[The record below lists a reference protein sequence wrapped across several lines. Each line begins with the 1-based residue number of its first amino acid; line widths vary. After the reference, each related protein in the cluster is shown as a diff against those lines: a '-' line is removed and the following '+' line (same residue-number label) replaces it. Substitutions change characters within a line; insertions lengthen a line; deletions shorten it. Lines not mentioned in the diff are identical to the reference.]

1 MNMRKVLLLIVCILI
16 AMLPMQILAT
26 EAQMQSGFTGQQLF
40 LGDDLTMHFYAQ
52 LSQAHTA
59 DGVMAVTV
67 GDEAYGEYTVKD
79 MTAKEDGSY
88 DFAVNLGAP
97 EMTETISLTLTSGGE
112 TALQQS
118 YSVREYAQYLL
129 DGNYNDETKALV
141 LQLLNYGAKAQLYFG
156 NKTDDLANAGNE
168 LQTTQ
173 PMPEGIPQISIT
185 GEVDGIRYY
194 GSTMLFRTKV
204 AMRYYFQVTGDIEG
218 YEFAVNGNARQ
229 PVSKDGNYYI
239 EVADIN
245 PQEMDADMTVTV
257 SDGTNTM
264 SFCYS
269 PMDYIVRMYNKA
281 DTAQTLKDMLLAANG
296 YFQAAK
302 IFEGVKAPQPVFT
315 VSDATATA
323 GQQITVTVDFAHN
336 PGLLGTMLTLTYD
349 EDVLTLDNA
358 KNGTTLSGLSYMKP
372 SRLKSGCNF
381 VWYGNNSSPAKDGT
395 VLTLTF
401 TVAEDAPVGSY
412 SIGLE
417 CSASDTFD
425 GNNNPLM
432 PEVKNGTVTVS

>member
-1 MNMRKVLLLIVCILI
+1 MNMRKVLLLIVCVLI
-16 AMLPMQILAT
+16 ALLPMQILAT
-26 EAQMQSGFTGQQLF
+26 ETQMQSIFTGQQLF

-59 DGVMAVTV
+59 DGVVAVTV
-67 GDEAYGEYTVKD
+67 GDEVYGEYTVKD

-97 EMTETISLTLTSGGE
+97 EMTETISLTLISGGE
-112 TALQQS
+112 TALQQR
-118 YSVREYAQYLL
+118 YSIREYAQYLL

-156 NKTDDLANAGNE
+156 NKIDDLANAGNE

-173 PMPEGIPQISIT
+173 SMPEEMPQISIT
-185 GEVDGIRYY
+185 GKADGIRYY
-194 GSTMLFRTKV
+194 GSTMVFRTKV
-204 AMRYYFQVTGDIEG
+204 AMRYYFQVTGDIEE
-218 YEFAVNGNARQ
+218 YEFAVNGNTQQ
-229 PVSKDGNYYI
+229 PVSKDGCYYI

-245 PQEMDADMTVTV
+245 PQEMDTDMTVAV

-264 SFCYS
+264 SFCYC
-269 PMDYIVRMYNKA
+269 PTDYIVRMYNKD
-281 DTAQTLKDMLLAANG
+281 DTAQELKDMLLAANG

-302 IFEGVKAPQPVFT
+302 VFAGVKAPQPVFT
-315 VSDATATA
+315 VSDAVAAA
-323 GQQITVTVDFAHN
+323 GEQITVTIDFAHN

-349 EDVLTLDNA
+349 EDILTLNSA
-358 KNGTTLSGLSYMKP
+358 KNGTALSGLSYMKP

-381 VWYGNNSSPAKDGT
+381 VWFGSNSSPAQDGT

-401 TVAEDAPVGSY
+401 TVAEDAPAGSY
-412 SIGLE
+412 SIAVE
-417 CSASDTFD
+417 CSESDTFD
-425 GNNNPLM
+425 SENNPLR